1 MGGGA
6 VVIRKEFIRL
16 PEIIGKGYKAFWNFK
31 GRYR

>member
-6 VVIRKEFIRL
+6 VVIRKEFISL
-16 PEIIGKGYKAFWNFK
+16 PKIVGKGYKAFWNFK